1 MKCLTCNIEMI
12 YKGNGTY
19 KCPKCERTIN
29 DLVYRGVTEIKDYGF
44 GLIKENQD
52 MQFYQQGWICPKCGA
67 VMAPHQSYC
76 LFCQPQS
83 KDIQVTTIGIN
94 PTVNIE
100 NKSISEVM
108 KDETT

>member
-44 GLIKENQD
+44 GLK
-52 MQFYQQGWICPKCGA
+52 GWVCPKCGA

-83 KDIQVTTIGIN
+83 KDIQVTTTGIY